1 MDLMVHQ
8 FREEQKEL
16 TADIERTLS
25 TTVHAL
31 VETLVNGEGCNVQAT
46 FQLFSLWTQNWE
58 NEEVRI
64 EIMTGFLDTSTDS
77 AKKTKPTETDPTQT
91 ASHISLFGNESSEP
105 LPSQHILNRAVF
117 RMSSEHQ
124 HKLLIYLNSVLHSSQ
139 PEKRR
144 DAVSENLLNEQEGKN
159 NRRFDRTRSMDDP
172 DSTSRSRESEL
183 ATR

>member
-77 AKKTKPTETDPTQT
+77 ACED
-91 ASHISLFGNESSEP
+91 L
-105 LPSQHILNRAVF
+105 
-117 RMSSEHQ
+117 
-124 HKLLIYLNSVLHSSQ
+124 
-139 PEKRR
+139 
-144 DAVSENLLNEQEGKN
+144 
-159 NRRFDRTRSMDDP
+159 
-172 DSTSRSRESEL
+172 
-183 ATR
+183 